1 MMSAFPYVL
10 LEEVTKDNQLV
21 VYSGNT
27 KKEYRLA
34 MTEDKAKYYRETLK
48 ELKEDEAIYFEFDE
62 KSEKIQSI

>member
-1 MMSAFPYVL
+1 MSAFPYVL

-27 KKEYRLA
+27 KKEYRLTT
-34 MTEDKAKYYRETLK
+34 TEDKAKYYREALK